1 MPVPSIIYP
10 DRLAT
15 AENKLVKKGSRTS
28 LFVCIIVK
36 HKPLTPPGIMASR
49 LLTPTVVRLAQ
60 RPLLPRISLSSHHR
74 KMVTVTKTAA
84 GFLPDVSAILPN
96 STSSSVPV
104 PAIVTD
110 DISISQSCINRIQAL
125 VRKRR
130 DAVTLKDI
138 YLRVFVDAG
147 GCSGFQYKFELTQDK
162 DEPINPKDDIIYVAD
177 ETRVVIDTASL
188 DLIRGSTIDF
198 TQEMIKSSF
207 AVTNN
212 PQSESACGYRYGVPG
227 FDSRFDY

>member
-1 MPVPSIIYP
+1 MV
-10 DRLAT
+10 
-15 AENKLVKKGSRTS
+15 V
-28 LFVCIIVK
+28 
-36 HKPLTPPGIMASR
+36 R
-49 LLTPTVVRLAQ
+49 LLTPTVARLAQ
-60 RPLLPRISLSSHHR
+60 RAVQPRISLRSPYR
-74 KMVTVTKTAA
+74 RMVTVTKTAA
-84 GFLPDVSAILPN
+84 GDLPVVSAILPD
-96 STSSSVPV
+96 SSSSPPV

-110 DISISQSCINRIQAL
+110 DISVSQACIDRVQAL

-130 DAVTLKDI
+130 DGVTLKDI

-162 DEPINPKDDIIYVAD
+162 DEPINPGDDIIYVSE
-177 ETRVVIDTASL
+177 ETRVVIDTSSL

-212 PQSESACGYRYGVPG
+212 PQSESACGCGSSFAVKNFTSNPAL
-227 FDSRFDY
+227 D